1 VWQEF
6 VEGNDVCPKGL
17 ENAEEKIAR
26 VRKVCRAA
34 LVACVCVCVLVC
46 LCVCVRARAF
56 RACVRVVLLLCHL
69 CVCVCVCVSDVR
81 KWMVNGWTKVKEGI
95 SSVETE
101 ADQAFKALSNA
112 MSTLSD
118 VQKRRA

>member
-1 VWQEF
+1 M
-6 VEGNDVCPKGL
+6 EGNEVCPEGL
-17 ENAEEKIAR
+17 ENAQEKIAR
-26 VRKVCRAA
+26 VRKVCRGA
-34 LVACVCVCVLVC
+34 LVPRCVCVCVRVLLLLC
-46 LCVCVRARAF
+46 RLCVCMCMCTYVY
-56 RACVRVVLLLCHL
+56 
-69 CVCVCVCVSDVR
+69 VCVCSCVPDVQ
-81 KWMVNGWTKVKEGI
+81 KWMVNGWTQVKEGI